1 MEGPRGGRL
10 RGLNSKSEIWREI
23 GKYGKKLHDKGYM
36 VSHSGNLSVRGG
48 DKMYI
53 KRRGAAADEI
63 GPEDVVEVDL
73 FEEDSSIVLSSTET
87 MVHRA
92 VYLETSA
99 LAVIHAHPPYSI
111 VCSLIFDEII
121 PMDAEG
127 DYVLR
132 KIPVISVKEVSG
144 SEALEKEVSSA
155 LKQYKGVVVRGHG
168 TFAAAKLLEEA
179 YHVTCMMEAA
189 SQIRYLVHLSGIESK
204 RDKTAEFTKW

>member
-1 MEGPRGGRL
+1 LSSEA
-10 RGLNSKSEIWREI
+10 KSEIWKEI
-23 GKYGKKLHDKGYM
+23 AKYGKKLHDKGYM
-36 VSHSGNLSVRGG
+36 VSHSGNLSIRGG

-63 GPEDVVEVDL
+63 GPEDVIEADL
-73 FEEDSSIVLSSTET
+73 FEEDSSIILSSTET

-99 LAVIHAHPPYSI
+99 LAVVHAHPPYCI
-111 VCSLIFDEII
+111 TCSLIFDEII

-132 KIPVISVKEVSG
+132 KIPVLVVNEVSG
-144 SEALEKEVSSA
+144 SKDLEKAVSSA
-155 LKQYKGVVVRGHG
+155 LKEYKGVVVRGHG
-168 TFAAAKLLEEA
+168 TFAAAKLMEEA
-179 YHVTCMMEAA
+179 YHMTCMMEAA
-189 SQIRYLVHLSGIESK
+189 SQIRYLVHLSGLKPK

>member
-1 MEGPRGGRL
+1 MRE
-10 RGLNSKSEIWREI
+10 LNISGVSEVWKEI
-23 GKYGKKLHDKGYM
+23 SKYGKKLFDKGYM
-36 VSHSGNLSVRGG
+36 VSHSGNISVRVG

-63 GPEDVVEVDL
+63 GPEDIVEVDL
-73 FEEDSSIVLSSTET
+73 FEEDSSILLSSSET

-92 VYLETSA
+92 IYLNTSA
-99 LAVIHAHPPYSI
+99 LAVVHAHPPYSI

-132 KIPVISVKEVSG
+132 KVPVLVVKEVSG
-144 SEALEKEVSSA
+144 SKELEEKVSEALKH
-155 LKQYKGVVVRGHG
+155 YKGVVVRGHG

-179 YHVTCMMEAA
+179 YHVTCMIEAS
-189 SQIRYLVHLSGIESK
+189 SQIRYLVHTSGIPPK
-204 RDKTAEFTKW
+204 RDKTVEFTRW

>member
-1 MEGPRGGRL
+1 LDSSSG
-10 RGLNSKSEIWREI
+10 SEVWKEI
-23 GKYGKKLHDKGYM
+23 SKYGKKLHDKGYM
-36 VSHSGNLSVRGG
+36 VSHSGNISVRAG

-63 GPEDVVEVDL
+63 GPEDVIEVDL
-73 FEEDSSIVLSSTET
+73 FEEDSSIILSSTET

-92 VYLETSA
+92 IYLNTSA
-99 LAVIHAHPPYSI
+99 LAVVHAHPPYSI

-127 DYVLR
+127 DYILR
-132 KIPVISVKEVSG
+132 KVPVIVVKEVSG
-144 SEALEKEVSSA
+144 SKELEEKVSEA

-179 YHVTCMMEAA
+179 YHVTNMIEAS
-189 SQIRYLVHLSGIESK
+189 SQIRYLVQASGIESK

>member
-1 MEGPRGGRL
+1 MRSSSG
-10 RGLNSKSEIWREI
+10 SEIWKEI
-23 GKYGKKLHDKGYM
+23 SKYGKKLYDKGYM
-36 VSHSGNLSVRGG
+36 VSHSGNLSVRVG

-63 GPEDVVEVDL
+63 GPEDVLEVDL
-73 FEEDSSIVLSSTET
+73 FEEDSSIILSSTET

-92 VYLETSA
+92 IYLNTSA

-111 VCSLIFDEII
+111 VCSLLFDEII

-132 KIPVISVKEVSG
+132 KIPVIVVEEVSG
-144 SEALEKEVSSA
+144 SKELEEKVSEALKH
-155 LKQYKGVVVRGHG
+155 YKGIVVRGHG

-179 YHVTCMMEAA
+179 YHVTCMLEA
-189 SQIRYLVHLSGIESK
+189 SSFIRYLVHTSGLESK

>member
-1 MEGPRGGRL
+1 LTSSE
-10 RGLNSKSEIWREI
+10 SSEIWKEI
-23 GKYGKKLHDKGYM
+23 NKYGKKLFDKGYM
-36 VSHSGNLSVRGG
+36 VSHSGNISVRCG

-63 GPEDVVEVDL
+63 TAEDVVEVDL
-73 FEEDSSIVLSSTET
+73 FEEDSSIILSSSET
-87 MVHRA
+87 VVHKTI
-92 VYLETSA
+92 YLNTSA

-127 DYVLR
+127 DYILR
-132 KIPVISVKEVSG
+132 KVPILVVKEVSG
-144 SEALEKEVSSA
+144 SKELEEKVSEG

-179 YHVTCMMEAA
+179 YHITCMIEASA
-189 SQIRYLVHLSGIESK
+189 QIRYLVHVSGLPSK
-204 RDKTAEFTKW
+204 RDKATEFTKW